1 VLHLIDIS
9 LYFGSRLLF
18 ENIHWHVRPKD
29 RIALIGAN
37 GIGKST
43 LLKIIL
49 GRITPTTG
57 RVVHAKNLTIGYL
70 PQEGLPEFEKSVIE
84 ESMSAFRDIQA
95 VQMRL
100 NEIEDKI
107 KILPHDSEAYQRLLQ
122 EYGECH
128 HRFEQLEG
136 FSARSRAEK
145 VLIGLGFRTEDFE
158 RPCSQFSGGWQMRVS
173 LAKLL
178 LQKPDLLLLDEPTN
192 HLDIESIVWF
202 EDYLK
207 SYEGSVVTV
216 SHDRYFIDHICNRIS
231 ELDHQRLTDYSGDY
245 EAYEEA
251 KALAEEQLIA
261 EYERQQDERRRIQV
275 FIDRFRYK
283 ATKARQVQSRVKML
297 EKMEQLN
304 LPEDERKAV
313 HFRFPQP
320 PPSGRVVLEVEDLT
334 KSYDGIPVF
343 EKLNFILERGDKAAL
358 VGVNGAGKSTL
369 LRLLSGEDTP
379 DRGAIKIGYNV
390 MLEYFAQQ
398 QAEKLNI
405 ANTVFEEI
413 TAAARD
419 HTPLLLRTILGAFLF
434 SGDDI
439 QKPVKIL
446 SGGEKSRL
454 AFAKMLLNPTNF
466 ILLDEP
472 TNHIDAQTRDILQS
486 ALQDYEGTLLIASHD
501 RYFLDN
507 LVTKVLEL
515 KNGRMKIYL
524 GNYTDYY
531 NKKINE
537 ASEVMQEAQNSSPNK
552 KSEARE
558 QWQKEREQNR
568 REAAEQRRRERR
580 IAEIEKLIHE
590 QEQLKSSLEHQL
602 ADPLL
607 YKDADRIK
615 AVQEQYRRTVAA
627 IDDLYIEW
635 EELS

>member
-1 VLHLIDIS
+1 
-9 LYFGSRLLF
+9 
-18 ENIHWHVRPKD
+18 
-29 RIALIGAN
+29 
-37 GIGKST
+37 
-43 LLKIIL
+43 
-49 GRITPTTG
+49 
-57 RVVHAKNLTIGYL
+57 
-70 PQEGLPEFEKSVIE
+70 
-84 ESMSAFRDIQA
+84 
-95 VQMRL
+95 
-100 NEIEDKI
+100 
-107 KILPHDSEAYQRLLQ
+107 
-122 EYGECH
+122 
-128 HRFEQLEG
+128 
-136 FSARSRAEK
+136 
-145 VLIGLGFRTEDFE
+145 
-158 RPCSQFSGGWQMRVS
+158 
-173 LAKLL
+173 
-178 LQKPDLLLLDEPTN
+178 
-192 HLDIESIVWF
+192 
-202 EDYLK
+202 
-207 SYEGSVVTV
+207 
-216 SHDRYFIDHICNRIS
+216 
-231 ELDHQRLTDYSGDY
+231 
-245 EAYEEA
+245 
-251 KALAEEQLIA
+251 
-261 EYERQQDERRRIQV
+261 
-275 FIDRFRYK
+275 
-283 ATKARQVQSRVKML
+283 
-297 EKMEQLN
+297 
-304 LPEDERKAV
+304 
-313 HFRFPQP
+313 
-320 PPSGRVVLEVEDLT
+320 
-334 KSYDGIPVF
+334 
-343 EKLNFILERGDKAAL
+343 
-358 VGVNGAGKSTL
+358 
-369 LRLLSGEDTP
+369 
-379 DRGAIKIGYNV
+379 